1 MARTSLRDKLTKRS
15 GFVVLAEL
23 TGGPGFSFDPIEK
36 FLKAHKENPTAIPAG
51 FDLAAITLPQ
61 SPGGVA
67 NIEPAAVIA
76 ACQGG
81 GLLDNLDVVPH
92 VTCKDMNADAIV
104 SSLMS
109 LRKAGVESVLAL
121 TGDKPVKAAG
131 VFELES
137 LGLLRAIQKINH
149 DALLQAKPQSLK
161 DVRRFFAG
169 AAVSPFKYTEPS
181 LMQQYFKMEKKIACG
196 AEFLITQVG
205 WDWRK
210 SLELFTYLR
219 EISLGGQRIG
229 ESSTSE
235 KGESGLDSSTKSLDS
250 WPSHPRLGKEHV
262 AQPPSAGERTPP
274 RAGAPHASMVWAEE
288 MDEEVLPTQSSH
300 DSPFSDAGSFPVIGN
315 VYLLSTLTPAPRL
328 MHDGKLPGCF
338 VSDELLAKVQ
348 SERVDDHI
356 ERAAQ
361 QVAMYKAMGAA
372 GVDLG
377 GVPTFELFTRILQRA
392 AEIGTHW
399 EPFQDNLCWPAKEPF
414 YLYDESGARA
424 TLITPYPTFAKRFF
438 DFAHWAFLDPKHF
451 GFHAFK
457 KTMALLGADAGCG
470 AIYKLFNSSEKGFK
484 YLLFDCEECGDC
496 FLPENF
502 GLCTIGGCEKGMD
515 NAPCGDAT
523 FDGRCGNNLDRVCIG
538 ERIYEA
544 AASEQQ
550 KVRRSEG
557 QKVGEMVARDQRS
570 DDDQSARPSDVL
582 NFPPSC
588 LDAPSSDAGLS
599 RLRTIINKPRNP
611 ALQHTSSIINYLFG
625 KDHTMKNAIISIGES
640 IHASIP
646 KTGQI
651 MKELHALGV
660 GAYTTASPQLDY
672 VRALIESQAND
683 GADYIAINL
692 DAFGEQN
699 PQQAVDM
706 MIEYVRLVKRWGRG
720 VPVCVDSSS
729 DAVLTAGLKEW
740 YGNDKKELHH
750 RGTEVTEATNHESP
764 ISSRCSLCLCGESVL
779 PPLLNSIK
787 VYTMDQMMPLKKDYD
802 FSFVGLLVSEEKAT
816 GPGGSHAVGE
826 LYALA
831 KRIFEAAMRHGF
843 KPDQIFFDS
852 TVFPLAIDMP
862 MEPGV
867 PGYTYRTFETIKKI
881 RSDPRMKG
889 VHCSLGI
896 SNCVRDLPARRI
908 GVCRAYVAKA
918 MEYGLDAGIVN
929 TAHQYGTT
937 EAPPELMEL
946 VDAYAKL
953 DGSMERTSKAMELM
967 AQFCRDNRKAN

>member
-1 MARTSLRDKLTKRS
+1 MARTSLREKLTKRS

-36 FLKAHKENPTAIPAG
+36 FLKAYKDNPTAIPSG
-51 FDLAAITLPQ
+51 FDFAAVTLPQ

-67 NIEPAAVIA
+67 NIEPTGVIA
-76 ACQGG
+76 AFQGK
-81 GLLDNLDVVPH
+81 GLLDGLDVMPH

-104 SSLMS
+104 SSLMT
-109 LRKAGVESVLAL
+109 LRKMGIENVLAL

-131 VFELES
+131 VFEVES
-137 LGLLRAIQKINH
+137 LNLLRLIQKINH
-149 DALLQAKPQSLK
+149 DALLAAKPQSLGQ
-161 DVRRFFAG
+161 VRRFFAG

-181 LMQQYFKMEKKIACG
+181 QMQQYYKMEKKLACG

-210 SLELFTYLR
+210 SLELFRYLQ
-219 EISLGGQRIG
+219 EISNLRSQI
-229 ESSTSE
+229 SE
-235 KGESGLDSSTKSLDS
+235 RPGS
-250 WPSHPRLGKEHV
+250 PS
-262 AQPPSAGERTPP
+262 
-274 RAGAPHASMVWAEE
+274 
-288 MDEEVLPTQSSH
+288 
-300 DSPFSDAGSFPVIGN
+300 SDAGSIPVIGN

-377 GVPTFELFTRILQRA
+377 GVPTFEIFSKILQRA
-392 AEIGTHW
+392 AQIGTAW
-399 EPFQDNLCWPAKEPF
+399 EQYKDNLSWPAKDPF
-414 YLYDESGARA
+414 YLYDESGARVP
-424 TLITPYPTFAKRFF
+424 LITPYATFGKRFF
-438 DFAHWAFLDPKHF
+438 DFAHWAMLDPKHF

-457 KTMALLGADAGCG
+457 KTLSVLGADAGEG
-470 AIYKLFNSSEKGFK
+470 AIYKLFNATEKGFK
-484 YLLFDCEECGDC
+484 YLAFDCEECGDC

-502 GLCTIGGCEKGMD
+502 GLCTLGGCQKGVD

-523 FDGRCGNNLDRVCIG
+523 ADGHCGNDATRLCAA

-544 AASEQQ
+544 AASE
-550 KVRRSEG
+550 KGEGTAEGAGRR
-557 QKVGEMVARDQRS
+557 
-570 DDDQSARPSDVL
+570 
-582 NFPPSC
+582 
-588 LDAPSSDAGLS
+588 
-599 RLRTIINKPRNP
+599 RLRTTINKPRNP
-611 ALQHTSSIINYLFG
+611 ALRHSSSIINYLFA
-625 KDHTMKNAIISIGES
+625 KDHTMKNALISIGES

-646 KTGQI
+646 KTGQV
-651 MKELHALGV
+651 MKDLHALGKD
-660 GAYTTASPQLDY
+660 AYTTPSPQLDY

-683 GADYIAINL
+683 GADYIAVNL
-692 DAFGEQN
+692 DAFGEQD

-706 MIEYVRLVKRWGRG
+706 MIEYVRLVQKWGRG
-720 VPVCVDSSS
+720 VPVCIDSSS
-729 DAVLTAGLKEW
+729 DDVLVAGLKEW
-740 YGNDKKELHH
+740 YRSDSCPMPRDSGHGS
-750 RGTEVTEATNHESP
+750 RVTGHE
-764 ISSRCSLCLCGESVL
+764 
-779 PPLLNSIK
+779 PLLNSIK
-787 VYTMDQMMPLKKDYD
+787 VYTMAKMMPLKKDYD

-816 GPGGSHAVGE
+816 GPGGSHSVDE
-826 LYALA
+826 LYDLA
-831 KRIFEAAMRHGF
+831 KQLFDAAIQHGF
-843 KPDQIFFDS
+843 KPEQIFFDS

-867 PGYTYRTFETIKKI
+867 PGYTFRTFETIKKI
-881 RSDPRMKG
+881 KTDPRMKG

-896 SNCVRDLPARRI
+896 SNSVRDLPARRI

-929 TAHQYGTT
+929 TAHQYGTV
-937 EAPPELMEL
+937 EAPAELLEL

-953 DGSMERTSKAMELM
+953 DGSMEKTGKAMELM
-967 AQFCRDNRKAN
+967 AQFCRENRKAS